1 MELNNIPLTGDI
13 KQVILIRTDLN
24 MSYGRMVAQGAHAS
38 ITVFFDRMNIYGY
51 DTDSDWPQPEGCNI
65 KFTKP
70 MRLWMNKFT
79 KVVLECGSEDMMLYI
94 QDRAKALDI
103 PNAIIKDDFIKND
116 KIVYEYT
123 ALALGPDYS
132 SKIDILTGG
141 LKLLGN
147 DYATIR

>member
-1 MELNNIPLTGDI
+1 
-13 KQVILIRTDLN
+13 
-24 MSYGRMVAQGAHAS
+24 
-38 ITVFFDRMNIYGY
+38 
-51 DTDSDWPQPEGCNI
+51 
-65 KFTKP
+65 
-70 MRLWMNKFT
+70 MNKFT
-79 KVVLECGSEDMMLYI
+79 KIVLECGSEDMMLYI